1 MKTNAK
7 KCISNS
13 KEFEDFMRDETKK
26 EAHLKVKESE
36 NSLVLKTDFRR
47 NFVVASIL
55 DSRDI
60 LTGMVNTSLLDK
72 TSGIV
77 YYSDWLSKV
86 FDEKGLRLMADVV
99 DEFNIEASKVFDDYA
114 ETHYET
120 LSSLIS
126 YKSNHVDEG
135 LAYEAYINDRYYDF
149 QYPRVETPLNMQG
162 LEFWI
167 DYLVKGKQIA
177 ETYVEKLVEVNS
189 EDVAYHLLEKEA
201 INKRIEE
208 LKADPNN
215 QYVEYKK
222 MYKTIKDLKDSTKIR
237 CYKKNGEEYSIPCKR
252 LVQILGGHHGFEYEK
267 PIKMMVGKKV
277 IYKRGKADE

>member
-1 MKTNAK
+1 MKTNVENY
-7 KCISNS
+7 ISNS

-26 EAHLKVKESE
+26 EAYLKVKESE

-47 NFVVASIL
+47 NFVVASVL

-60 LTGMVNTSLLDK
+60 LIGMVNIALLDK

-77 YYSDWLSKV
+77 CYSGWLSRV
-86 FDEKGLRLMADVV
+86 FDEEGLKLMADVA
-99 DEFNIEASKVFDDYA
+99 DEFNIETSKFFDDYA

-126 YKSNHVDEG
+126 YKSKPEDEG
-135 LAYEAYINDRYYDF
+135 LAYEAYINDRYCDF
-149 QYPRVETPLNMQG
+149 QYPRVETPLNMQD
-162 LEFWI
+162 LEFWT
-167 DYLVKGKQIA
+167 DYLVKGKQMV

-208 LKADPNN
+208 LKADPDN

-222 MYKTIKDLKDSTKIR
+222 MYKAIKDLKDSTKIR
-237 CYKKNGEEYSIPCKR
+237 CYNKNGEEYSISCKR
-252 LVQILGGHHGFEYEK
+252 LVQILNGHHGVEYEK
-267 PIKMMVGKKV
+267 PVKIMVGKKV
-277 IYKRGKADE
+277 IYEKGTE

>member
-1 MKTNAK
+1 MKTNVENY
-7 KCISNS
+7 ISNS
-13 KEFEDFMRDETKK
+13 KKFEDFMRDETKK
-26 EAHLKVKESE
+26 EAYLKVKESE

-47 NFVVASIL
+47 NFVVASVL

-60 LTGMVNTSLLDK
+60 LTGMVNTALLDK

-86 FDEKGLRLMADVV
+86 FDEKGLRLMANVV

-114 ETHYET
+114 ETRYET

-126 YKSNHVDEG
+126 YKPSHVNED

-162 LEFWI
+162 LEFWT
-167 DYLVKGKQIA
+167 DYLVKGKQMV
-177 ETYVEKLVEVNS
+177 ETYVEKLVEINS

-208 LKADPNN
+208 LKDDPDN
-215 QYVEYKK
+215 QYAEYKK
-222 MYKTIKDLKDSTKIR
+222 MYKAIKDLKDSTKIR
-237 CYKKNGEEYSIPCKR
+237 CYNKNGEEYSIPCER
-252 LVQILGGHHGFEYEK
+252 LVQILRGHHGFEYEK
-267 PIKMMVGKKV
+267 PIKMMVGKKT
-277 IYKRGKADE
+277 IYEKGTE